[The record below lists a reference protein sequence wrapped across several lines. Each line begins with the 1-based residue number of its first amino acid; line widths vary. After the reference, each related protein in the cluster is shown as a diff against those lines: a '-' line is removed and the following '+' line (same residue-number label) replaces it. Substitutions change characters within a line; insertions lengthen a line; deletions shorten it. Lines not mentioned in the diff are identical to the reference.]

1 LIGPIAEQAQ
11 HNLFHRERPEVE
23 FKPLYEKYG
32 IKTTVWSALASGLL
46 TGKYNDGIPK
56 GSRFDNHG
64 TFFNDTIK
72 KLESPEG
79 KAKLEK
85 IRTLTKFAKDELDT
99 GIIQLSLAFIAAL
112 PTTGTVIL
120 GASSAKQL
128 EEQLLA
134 LDVIPK
140 MTPQVIEKIEEILD
154 NKPKQPTSA
163 RL

>member
-1 LIGPIAEQAQ
+1 MRSMASRLQFGVRLLQVCLPA
-11 HNLFHRERPEVE
+11 
-23 FKPLYEKYG
+23 KYVHPFNCN
-32 IKTTVWSALASGLL
+32 TTSDCPSLQ
-46 TGKYNDGIPK
+46 YNDGIPK

-64 TFFNDTIK
+64 AFFNDTIK

-79 KAKLEK
+79 KVKLEK

-120 GASSAKQL
+120 GASSATQL

-134 LDVIPK
+134 LDIIPK

-154 NKPKQPTSA
+154 NKPKQP
-163 RL
+163 